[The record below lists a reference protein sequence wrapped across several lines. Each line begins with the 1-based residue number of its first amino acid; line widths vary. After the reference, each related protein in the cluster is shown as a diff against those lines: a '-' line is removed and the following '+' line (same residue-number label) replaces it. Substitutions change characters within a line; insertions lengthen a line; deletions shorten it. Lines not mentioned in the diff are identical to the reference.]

1 MDSSAA
7 NSVSNSPISSAPQSP
22 RPPPPSQP
30 HQEVS
35 NLTVL
40 EAVKKEEVIED
51 PLDDME
57 TEQDEKFKRY
67 EVEARRYLMSKYFSD
82 KTIFGGMSRECATSF
97 ELEEAIITPH
107 ASGKGNI
114 FDVKMG
120 INGEQVKVS
129 RFPGYQSY
137 ADPANFDDDNSS
149 DSVSTMETPSQSTAN
164 GHQPSQS

>member
-22 RPPPPSQP
+22 PPLSQQN
-30 HQEVS
+30 QELPT
-35 NLTVL
+35 LTVL
-40 EAVKKEEVIED
+40 KKEEVIED
-51 PLDDME
+51 PDDME
-57 TEQDEKFKRY
+57 NEQVEKFKRY

-82 KTIFGGMSRECATSF
+82 KTIFG
-97 ELEEAIITPH
+97 
-107 ASGKGNI
+107 GNI

-137 ADPANFDDDNSS
+137 ADPANFNDDSSS
-149 DSVSTMETPSQSTAN
+149 DSVSTVETSSQTQTAN
-164 GHQPSQS
+164 GQHQPSQKSSQS

>member
-22 RPPPPSQP
+22 PPSSQQ
-30 HQEVS
+30 HQEVP
-35 NLTVL
+35 TVT
-40 EAVKKEEVIED
+40 VVKDMKKEEVIED
-51 PLDDME
+51 PDYDME
-57 TEQDEKFKRY
+57 NEQVEKFKRY

-82 KTIFGGMSRECATSF
+82 KTIFG
-97 ELEEAIITPH
+97 
-107 ASGKGNI
+107 GNI

-137 ADPANFDDDNSS
+137 ADPANFNDDSSS
-149 DSVSTMETPSQSTAN
+149 DSVSTVETSSQTQSAN
-164 GHQPSQS
+164 GHHQPSQKSSQS

>member
-82 KTIFGGMSRECATSF
+82 KTIFGG
-97 ELEEAIITPH
+97 
-107 ASGKGNI
+107 NI

-137 ADPANFDDDNSS
+137 ADPANFNDDNSS